1 MIKDKNVK
9 YILFMPLVVWVLA
22 INIFP
27 LIYTLRASFL
37 NWTFGMPAT
46 FTGLN
51 NYLQI
56 LQDKRMLNSLQFT
69 LIFVVITVG
78 VEVILGFLL
87 ALLFNQEISGTKTHR
102 AVMTLPLFAAP
113 IAVAYIGILIFH
125 EAYGPI
131 NSVLTKIGIQ
141 PVQWLA
147 QENTAAISIMLLDIW
162 QWTPFAFIIFLAGL
176 QSLPSEPYEAS
187 MIDGATRLQ
196 TLRYVTIPMLTPIII
211 TAITFKTI
219 YSLKVFDIPF
229 ALTQGGPG
237 TSTEVVGM
245 YIFRQGLEFFNIGY
259 AAAQSIIFLI
269 FVVIFMSLLVFRMR
283 DIY

>member
-1 MIKDKNVK
+1 MIKDKNIK
-9 YILFMPLVVWVLA
+9 YIFFLPLVIWVLT

-27 LIYTLRASFL
+27 LIYALRTSFL
-37 NWTFGMPAT
+37 EWTFGMPAT
-46 FTGLN
+46 FAGFK
-51 NYLQI
+51 NYFQI
-56 LQDKRMLNSLQFT
+56 LQDQRMLNSLRFT
-69 LIFVVITVG
+69 TIFVVVTVAA
-78 VEVILGFLL
+78 EVILGFFL
-87 ALLFNQEISGTKTHR
+87 ALLFNQEIRGTKTHR
-102 AVMTLPLFAAP
+102 AIITLPLFAAP
-113 IAVAYIGILIFH
+113 IAVAYIGVLLFH

-131 NSVLTKIGIQ
+131 NSILTKIGLQ

-147 QENTAAISIMLLDIW
+147 EPNTAAIAIILLDIW

-187 MIDGATRLQ
+187 MIDGASRWQ
-196 TLRYVTIPMLTPIII
+196 ILRFVTIPMLTPIIV
-211 TAITFKTI
+211 TAVTFKTI

-237 TSTEVVGM
+237 TSTEVIGM

-259 AAAQSIIFLI
+259 AAAQSIIYLI
-269 FVVIFMSLLVFRMR
+269 VVSILMGILLYKMR